1 MNDRWQSKQGREPGV
16 NRTSDFHHQLCIC
29 ERLCVFLAKI
39 KKHLTEVKSNRA
51 QAILPKAIIDAAVD
65 VQIDF
70 PRSPEET
77 LLDLSLQPNVL
88 TSVGE

>member
-1 MNDRWQSKQGREPGV
+1 MYFWPKLRS
-16 NRTSDFHHQLCIC
+16 TSL
-29 ERLCVFLAKI
+29 
-39 KKHLTEVKSNRA
+39 KSNQIEP
-51 QAILPKAIIDAAVD
+51 QATLPKAIIDAAVD